1 MPGISTVMIIKIV
14 RYVLILILCIL
25 FFLSLMKTIPKAENL
40 GPQAAKVVDKTLKER
55 GVMNSYKMKLSKMGI
70 AYRVGNY
77 DLNPS
82 WYIMARCTVGCI
94 VVFVIYAI
102 TRKVTPIIL
111 IGFVIGFIGLD
122 FYYKKENDADNKDM
136 IMDLYNTYA
145 NLKIQLNS
153 GIYITDSLAY
163 SYNVAHNKRY
173 KEALGELIL
182 NMADKTIPM
191 EKAIDIFKNRFDS
204 REIDKLCAMLH
215 NYAQYGAND
224 SYTAD
229 IMSELNSIITASTL
243 GAEHDIESKAGM
255 VNFMF
260 FVCIIALVGYSII
273 SQLSGMKGI
282 F

>member
-1 MPGISTVMIIKIV
+1 MPGISIVMIVKIV
-14 RYVLILILCIL
+14 RYMLILVLCIL
-25 FFLSLMKTIPKAENL
+25 FFLSLMKTIPKAENIA
-40 GPQAAKVVDKTLKER
+40 PQAAKVVDKTLKER
-55 GVMNSYKMKLSKMGI
+55 GVMNSYKTKLSKIGI

-82 WYIMARCTVGCI
+82 WYIMARCAVGCI
-94 VVFVIYAI
+94 AMFFVYAVMKRI
-102 TRKVTPIIL
+102 TPIML
-111 IGFVIGFIGLD
+111 IGFAVGFFGLD
-122 FYYKKENDADNKDM
+122 FYYKKENEADNKAM

-153 GIYITDSLAY
+153 GIYMTDSLAY
-163 SYNVAHNKRY
+163 SYNVAQNKRY

-191 EKAIDIFKNRFDS
+191 EKAITIFKNRFDS
-204 REIDKLCAMLH
+204 VEIDKLCAMLH
-215 NYAQYGAND
+215 NYSQYGTND
-224 SYTAD
+224 SYAAD

-243 GAEHDIESKAGM
+243 GAEHDIESKAGV

-260 FVCIIALVGYSII
+260 FVCIIALVGYSIM
-273 SQLSGMKGI
+273 SQLSVIEGI

>member
-40 GPQAAKVVDKTLKER
+40 GPQAAKIVDKTLKER

-82 WYIMARCTVGCI
+82 WYIMARCAVGCI

-102 TRKVTPIIL
+102 TRKVTPIML